1 LRHCGRD
8 LLTLKVLTNAL
19 LVWLGA
25 AITRRVPL
33 RSGAPRLGG
42 DFCRFEHT
50 DFFALMR
57 AKNNL
62 LKSIKNNF

>member
-1 LRHCGRD
+1 

-57 AKNNL
+57 AK
-62 LKSIKNNF
+62 K